1 MLPRNDKIS
10 IFITF
15 VIGFIFGIYLYFAG
29 FMKEFD
35 APDNVPTI
43 AELPTFTLE
52 GQAYGGCDRG
62 DSCPSFLITD
72 DGSYRFL
79 YTPGIGEEQ
88 VIREGDLPRELRTAI
103 NVSFTDAALQAQGR
117 KIIPAT
123 CNSYVDKIDV
133 RYDIMIGEQ
142 EYKLD
147 SCGTDIDVDSELWQT
162 LVKIWNYFETQDV

>member
-79 YTPGIGEEQ
+79 YTPGIGE
-88 VIREGDLPRELRTAI
+88 R
-103 NVSFTDAALQAQGR
+103 
-117 KIIPAT
+117 
-123 CNSYVDKIDV
+123 
-133 RYDIMIGEQ
+133 
-142 EYKLD
+142 
-147 SCGTDIDVDSELWQT
+147 
-162 LVKIWNYFETQDV
+162 